1 MAQRSQQEIH
11 RLRNIL
17 KFAVQ
22 LYFSFY
28 FSFYLFINLLL
39 QKAPALN
46 NPQNVISTKTVGFIV
61 NPIAGMGGAVGLK
74 GTDSKAILNQ
84 AIALGA
90 KPIATQRAETFL
102 TQLSPVKESLKMI
115 VGPGAM
121 GQYQA
126 QNCGFNCKV
135 VGESKKET
143 TSRDTQFIAKSIV
156 AGGIDLLVFCGG
168 DGTTRD
174 ILKTVDLKVPVLGVP
189 TGVKMHSAIFA
200 VSPQAAARV
209 VATFLWGGLPL
220 HEAEV
225 MDVDEAAFRQGH
237 LSAELYGYLLSPYEP
252 HLIQGNKM
260 ASPLTENEVENQV
273 AIAININEEMIPRII
288 YIIAPGTTTR
298 TISDLLDQKKT
309 LLGVDLFQDKR
320 IIAKDVSEKQIL
332 HAINGKATKIIVT
345 PIGGQGFIFGRGNQ
359 QISSKVIRQV
369 GLENIIVVATKG
381 KLDRLESLRVDTGD
395 PELDEQFRNHGIK
408 VVVDYKTI
416 KEIKIE

>member
-1 MAQRSQQEIH
+1 MR
-11 RLRNIL
+11 
-17 KFAVQ
+17 
-22 LYFSFY
+22 
-28 FSFYLFINLLL
+28 
-39 QKAPALN
+39 
-46 NPQNVISTKTVGFIV
+46 NPQNVIPTKTLGFIV
-61 NPIAGMGGAVGLK
+61 NPVAGMGGAVGLK
-74 GTDSKAILNQ
+74 GTDGKAILNQ

-90 KPIATQRAETFL
+90 KPIATRRAETFF
-102 TQLSPVKESLKMI
+102 TQLSPVKESLKLI
-115 VGPGAM
+115 VGAGDM
-121 GQYQA
+121 GQNQA
-126 QNCGFNCKV
+126 QKYGFTCKV

-143 TSRDTQFIAKSIV
+143 TSEDTQFIVKGIV
-156 AGGIDLLVFCGG
+156 TAGINLLVFCGG

-174 ILKTVDLKVPVLGVP
+174 ILKAVDLKVPVLGVP

-237 LSAELYGYLLSPYEP
+237 LSAKLYGYLLSPYEP

-260 ASPLTENEVENQV
+260 TSPMTENEVENQV
-273 AIAININEEMIPRII
+273 AIAININEEMGPGII

-309 LLGVDLFQDKR
+309 ILGVDLFQNKK
-320 IIAKDVSEKQIL
+320 IFAKDVSEKQIL
-332 HAINGKATKIIVT
+332 QSINGKETKIIVT

-369 GLENIIVVATKG
+369 GLDNIIVVATKS

-395 PELDEQFRNHGIK
+395 PELDEQFRDHGIR